1 MHVATAS
8 CRLIR
13 RDAGAGSENCDSLGL
28 PTARRA
34 AEADC
39 IFLSYTASVARKDPI
54 ASCTGFDWDDDN
66 ARKNWDR
73 HQVTPEEAEQVF
85 FNDPVVI
92 RSDIKHSQS
101 EKRYMA
107 LGQTDL
113 QRFLFLAFT
122 IRRNLIRVISARDM
136 NRKELDSY
144 KRYEEN
150 NP

>member
-1 MHVATAS
+1 
-8 CRLIR
+8 
-13 RDAGAGSENCDSLGL
+13 
-28 PTARRA
+28 
-34 AEADC
+34 
-39 IFLSYTASVARKDPI
+39 
-54 ASCTGFDWDDDN
+54 
-66 ARKNWDR
+66 
-73 HQVTPEEAEQVF
+73 
-85 FNDPVVI
+85 
-92 RSDIKHSQS
+92 
-101 EKRYMA
+101 MA